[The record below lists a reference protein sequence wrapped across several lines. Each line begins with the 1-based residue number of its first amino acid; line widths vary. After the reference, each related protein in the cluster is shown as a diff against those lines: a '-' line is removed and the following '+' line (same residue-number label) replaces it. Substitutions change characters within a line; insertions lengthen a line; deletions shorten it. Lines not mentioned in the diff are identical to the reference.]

1 MKFAAIFVLFANAF
15 SAGMMFLASVFISR
29 YGGKELFGFFSVVLG
44 LIISATPIATFGME
58 TAIVRFLPKYREEGQ
73 RHLVSGMQRFVL
85 LFAAVLSLIGA
96 VVLAVIL
103 VRFRHYSFE
112 IGFAAGLCLPFAV
125 ILSVLQ
131 GAIRA
136 DANVSRAVVGEAV
149 VRPFVFAICLL
160 TIYFSAFGKL
170 DLLTVVSSYAVALFI
185 AMLSALFL
193 VFKGRY
199 IKWASAFRPSLKDIR
214 LWLQLGL
221 NVLFSQLSIALLN
234 QSPVILAGTLL
245 SAFDAGEI
253 GAVIRLAMLVAF
265 ALTAVN
271 SVVAPFL
278 SRAMTQEDTWE
289 LQSLV
294 SRATGFSMLVAIP
307 VCAVFFVLAPE
318 LLSLFGNDY
327 SGAVPYLRIMLIAY
341 AVQAA
346 CGPSVALL
354 NMTGIHRAMTK
365 IVSIWAIITMIGLA
379 VAMMQLGMIGGVVV
393 AALSVAG
400 YPMILAI
407 LCHKTLGV
415 DPTICSLRF
424 LIRR

>member
-29 YGGKELFGFFSVVLG
+29 YGGKDLFGFFSVILG
-44 LIISATPIATFGME
+44 LIISAAPVVTFGMD
-58 TAIVRFLPKYREEGQ
+58 TAIVRFLPKYREEGK
-73 RHLVSGMQRFVL
+73 RRLVSGMQRFVL
-85 LFAAVLSLIGA
+85 AFAALLSILGGI
-96 VVLAVIL
+96 VLATIL
-103 VRFRHYSFE
+103 VHFRNYSLE
-112 IGFAAGLCLPFAV
+112 IGFAAGVCLPLAV

-149 VRPFVFAICLL
+149 VRPLIFAVCLL
-160 TIYFSAFGKL
+160 SLYFWLHGEL
-170 DLLTVVSSYAVALFI
+170 TLLSVVSSYAIALNVA
-185 AMLSALFL
+185 MVSALYL
-193 VFKGRY
+193 VIRGGH
-199 IKWASAFRPSLKDIR
+199 IKWRSAFHPRMADIR

-234 QSPVILAGTLL
+234 QSPVVLAGVLL

-278 SRAMTQEDTWE
+278 SRAMAKDDTWE

-294 SRATGFSMLVAIP
+294 SRATGFSLLVAVP
-307 VCAVFFVLAPE
+307 VCGAFFIFAPE

-327 SGAVPYLRIMLIAY
+327 TGAVPYLRMMLIAY

-365 IVSIWAIITMIGLA
+365 IVSVWAGLTVIGLA
-379 VAMMQLGMIGGVVV
+379 VAMLQVGMLGGVVI
-393 AALSVAG
+393 AAVSVAG
-400 YPMILAI
+400 YPLILAI
-407 LCHKTLGV
+407 LCRKTLGV
-415 DPTICSLRF
+415 DPTVLSLRY
-424 LIRR
+424 LVAR